1 MKTIVKKY
9 LEGRATE
16 AEQVK
21 LLKWLRNK
29 ENRIVFNSF
38 RLDWK
43 NGLDKATIPESSRE
57 TWGKIQSQMLQE
69 SFKGWQNSLKM
80 YQLFRYAAIFFFVIG
95 VGSLVYIFNNLS
107 KQFPEYY
114 TSVIAEKGHIS
125 KVELPDGSLVWL
137 NSGSEISYNN
147 YFFSKNRD
155 IKLTGEAYFH
165 VSRNEEL
172 PLIVNCEDIQV
183 KVLGTQFN
191 VAAYPGSGF
200 VEVVLEKGTVK
211 LLNRK
216 VESFSYKLKPGE
228 LAKFD
233 RTKQKLTVS
242 NVNTAKFTSW
252 KEGILNIYDQPLED
266 VVKRLET
273 RYNQKFIFDE
283 EVKDFRYT
291 FTIKNESLGEIIQ
304 LMERITPVK
313 AIQKGDVIVF
323 KSVD

>member
-1 MKTIVKKY
+1 MKTIVNKY

-43 NGLDKATIPESSRE
+43 NGLDKATIPEGSRE
-57 TWGKIQSQMLQE
+57 TWSNIQSQMLQE
-69 SFKGWQNSLKM
+69 SFKGWQNSLRM
-80 YQLFRYAAIFFFVIG
+80 YQLLRYAAIFFFVIG

-107 KQFPEYY
+107 KQPPEYY

-165 VSRNEEL
+165 
-172 PLIVNCEDIQV
+172 
-183 KVLGTQFN
+183 
-191 VAAYPGSGF
+191 
-200 VEVVLEKGTVK
+200 
-211 LLNRK
+211 
-216 VESFSYKLKPGE
+216 
-228 LAKFD
+228 
-233 RTKQKLTVS
+233 
-242 NVNTAKFTSW
+242 
-252 KEGILNIYDQPLED
+252 
-266 VVKRLET
+266 
-273 RYNQKFIFDE
+273 
-283 EVKDFRYT
+283 
-291 FTIKNESLGEIIQ
+291 
-304 LMERITPVK
+304 
-313 AIQKGDVIVF
+313 
-323 KSVD
+323 